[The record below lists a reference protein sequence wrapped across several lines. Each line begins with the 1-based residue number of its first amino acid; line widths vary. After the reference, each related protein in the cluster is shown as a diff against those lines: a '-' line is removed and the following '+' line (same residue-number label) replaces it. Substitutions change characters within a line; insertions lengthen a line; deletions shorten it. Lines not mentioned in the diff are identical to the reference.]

1 MLYGDSFVYMSVLS
15 YRGYGKIYNGKVNVL
30 LHNYTTRAAQ
40 TFDCAAQVGAEL
52 INSIQL
58 ISIHRWNPTDIYYL
72 PRKRMS
78 PSSRGRGLKYH
89 HPKAVS
95 HARYVALFTKAWI
108 EISNSALL
116 SAISNGRPLH
126 EGVDCNGNASVI

>member
-1 MLYGDSFVYMSVLS
+1 MLYGDSFVYMSILLD
-15 YRGYGKIYNGKVNVL
+15 RGYGKIYNGKVNVL

-58 ISIHRWNPTDIYYL
+58 ISIHRWNPTDIYITF
-72 PRKRMS
+72 REK
-78 PSSRGRGLKYH
+78 
-89 HPKAVS
+89 
-95 HARYVALFTKAWI
+95 
-108 EISNSALL
+108 EC
-116 SAISNGRPLH
+116 RPLH